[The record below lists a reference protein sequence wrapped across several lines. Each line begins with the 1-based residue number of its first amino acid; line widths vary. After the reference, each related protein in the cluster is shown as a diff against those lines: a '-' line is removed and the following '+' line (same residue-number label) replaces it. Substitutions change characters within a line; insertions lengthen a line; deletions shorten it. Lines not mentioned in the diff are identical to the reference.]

1 MLKKKKKTLSQ
12 KLSLCTFTQPTM
24 DPSEISLSLFI
35 SFYVTSCCPLELIG
49 LDQEPKQRHKYPPN
63 NILSKV

>member
-1 MLKKKKKTLSQ
+1 
-12 KLSLCTFTQPTM
+12 M

-49 LDQEPKQRHKYPPN
+49 LDQNPN
-63 NILSKV
+63 NSINILPIIYYQKYKTVRN